1 MSSHAR
7 WEYLTAIYARYRL
20 LWQEGYQDDEVDD
33 EVPPAHLWHNRGRT
47 SKPLPLRKNMFGV

>member
-1 MSSHAR
+1 MGIPHRDLCPLSPIVA
-7 WEYLTAIYARYRL
+7 E
-20 LWQEGYQDDEVDD
+20 EGYQDDEVDG